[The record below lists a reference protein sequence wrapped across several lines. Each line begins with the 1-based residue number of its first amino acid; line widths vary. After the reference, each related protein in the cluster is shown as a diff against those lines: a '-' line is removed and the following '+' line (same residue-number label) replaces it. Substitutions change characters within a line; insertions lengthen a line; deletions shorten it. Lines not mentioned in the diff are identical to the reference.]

1 MNLPK
6 NHEAGDNSSPAVSPY
21 FMQYVW
27 VPCLNSLFFWHSSID
42 CKTPVDSVQY
52 IASVNVERVLAAAAA
67 AVEDDDVQRMFYA
80 STHVYFTDSYRVR

>member
-1 MNLPK
+1 M
-6 NHEAGDNSSPAVSPY
+6 
-21 FMQYVW
+21 
-27 VPCLNSLFFWHSSID
+27 
-42 CKTPVDSVQY
+42 DSVQY